1 MGIQLDW
8 GMLMRQDHI
17 SAILSGVWVMLE
29 MTFLAW
35 VLALSVGVVLA
46 TLRMTNSRILKTF
59 VASYIEFHQNVPMLV
74 HIFLWYFGFPAL
86 LPLAVQGWIN
96 SSQDS
101 GFYFASIAIGL
112 VMAAYISEALRGGI
126 RSIPTA
132 QFEASRAL
140 GLSYLQTARKV
151 ILPQAFR
158 IALPPMVSHTV
169 LLFKNTSLAMAI
181 GVAELTYVTR
191 EIENST
197 FKTFE
202 IYLLSTVIYLSIS
215 LLILATG
222 SWLESRWR
230 LVKR

>member
-1 MGIQLDW
+1 MGINFDF
-8 GMLMRQDHI
+8 GMLMHKDHI

-29 MTFLAW
+29 MTLLAW
-35 VLALSVGVVLA
+35 LLAVSVGIILA
-46 TLRMTNSRILKTF
+46 TLRMTNSRIAKAF
-59 VASYIEFHQNVPMLV
+59 VASYVEFHQNVPMLV

-86 LPLAVQGWIN
+86 LPVAMQNWVNG
-96 SSQDS
+96 QDS
-101 GFYFASIAIGL
+101 GFYFATIAIGL

-126 RSIPTA
+126 RSIPAA
-132 QFEASRAL
+132 QFEAARAL

-151 ILPQAFR
+151 IFPQACR

-191 EIENST
+191 EIENTT

-230 LVKR
+230 LVER